1 MTLYRDRR
9 HQKAPKCRRL
19 LALER
24 IVDANGSSV
33 AASAVLQL
41 PDGHFYHCRMRNRLA
56 GGANSMSS
64 EKQYRRFAAA
74 SLDLS
79 ERGMDLA
86 NKTRVL
92 IVAEAWLDLA
102 ERTTPL
108 VERESGEAHRIIER
122 PLSNVTTPR
131 YRSAAD

>member
-1 MTLYRDRR
+1 MKRILCPLRTIYRTTL
-9 HQKAPKCRRL
+9 
-19 LALER
+19 
-24 IVDANGSSV
+24 
-33 AASAVLQL
+33 
-41 PDGHFYHCRMRNRLA
+41 
-56 GGANSMSS
+56 
-64 EKQYRRFAAA
+64 

-79 ERGMDLA
+79 ERGTDLA

>member
-1 MTLYRDRR
+1 
-9 HQKAPKCRRL
+9 
-19 LALER
+19 
-24 IVDANGSSV
+24 
-33 AASAVLQL
+33 
-41 PDGHFYHCRMRNRLA
+41 
-56 GGANSMSS
+56 MSS
-64 EKQYRRFAAA
+64 EKQYKRFAAA

-79 ERGMDLA
+79 ERGTDLA

-108 VERESGEAHRIIER
+108 VERESGEAHRIIEC